1 MTDNEIK
8 AYKTKL
14 RRQANPEK
22 YRKIERRYYQKNK
35 TKKYEQVQ
43 RWRKA
48 NPDRVRSY
56 LANWKAANP
65 EKVAA
70 LKRRYYL
77 KRKARIEAALA
88 QYKPSHA

>member
-8 AYKTKL
+8 AYKTRL

-22 YRKIERRYYQKNK
+22 YREIERRYYQNNK

-65 EKVAA
+65 DKVKAN
-70 LKRRYYL
+70 KRAEYL
-77 KRKARIEAALA
+77 RRKARLTTLI
-88 QYKPSHA
+88 HA